1 MNSPHCS
8 LSRHLRCANIGSYFE
23 RNKCQNVIWSD
34 FANEFISIC
43 TIRYLERKIE
53 SLLDIDPVGF
63 VLLGVVS
70 VGASESQD
78 LVDSPG
84 L

>member
-1 MNSPHCS
+1 M
-8 LSRHLRCANIGSYFE
+8 
-23 RNKCQNVIWSD
+23 V
-34 FANEFISIC
+34 
-43 TIRYLERKIE
+43 RYLERKIE